1 MGNSLLSFFYALVGV
16 CLAVAGIES
25 FRDQENPARIGTG
38 IFWMILAVIF
48 AFGSLIPNKVTGVLV
63 LIIGI
68 LSLFKQIKIG
78 KIKAVDADHAVN
90 YAKKLGGWIFL
101 PSIVLAVVSIA
112 VSKIPQLGKQS
123 GQVAIGVGAVASLL
137 VAVIETRAPLKMV
150 YNDTQ
155 RMIRS
160 VGTPGILPQL
170 LAMLG
175 AVFTASG
182 VGTLTAKLIAGA
194 FPPGNK
200 LFGVAIYC
208 ISMALFTIIMGN
220 AFAAFAVITA
230 AVGIP
235 FVVAQGGN
243 PAAVAAL
250 GMTAGY
256 CGTLVTPMAANFNS
270 LPVALLEMDDPMG
283 VIKQQLPIA
292 GILLIIHII
301 LMYFLAF

>member
-1 MGNSLLSFFYALVGV
+1 MANNLLMFFYALVGV
-16 CLAVAGIES
+16 CLAIAGIES
-25 FRDQENPARIGTG
+25 FRDQENPARIGTSV
-38 IFWMILAVIF
+38 FWFILAIIF
-48 AFGSLIPNKVTGVLV
+48 AFGNLIPHKVTGFLVIVIGVLA
-63 LIIGI
+63 
-68 LSLFKQIKIG
+68 LFKQIKVG
-78 KIKAVDADHAVN
+78 TIKPVDGSHAAE

-101 PSIVLAVVSIA
+101 PSIVLAVV
-112 VSKIPQLGKQS
+112 
-123 GQVAIGVGAVASLL
+123 AIGVGVFTKLGGQVGIGMGAIASLAVAM
-137 VAVIETRAPLKMV
+137 VETKSPVKLV

-160 VGTPGILPQL
+160 VGSAGILPQL
-170 LAMLG
+170 LATLG

-194 FPPGNK
+194 FPPGNR
-200 LFGVAIYC
+200 LFGVALYC
-208 ISMALFTIIMGN
+208 IAMALFTIIMGN

-235 FVVAQGGN
+235 FVVLQGGN
-243 PAAVAAL
+243 PAVVAAL
-250 GMTAGY
+250 GMTSGY

-270 LPVALLEMDDPMG
+270 LPVALLEMEDPMG

-292 GILLIIHII
+292 GILLLCHIV

>member
-1 MGNSLLSFFYALVGV
+1 MENNLLMFFYALVGV
-16 CLAVAGIES
+16 CLAIAGIES
-25 FRDQENPARIGTG
+25 FRDQENPARIGTSV
-38 IFWMILAVIF
+38 FWFILAIIF
-48 AFGSLIPNKVTGVLV
+48 AFGNLIPHKVTGFLVIVIGVLA
-63 LIIGI
+63 
-68 LSLFKQIKIG
+68 LFKQIKVG
-78 KIKAVDADHAVN
+78 TIKPVDGSHAAE

-101 PSIVLAVVSIA
+101 PSIVLAVV
-112 VSKIPQLGKQS
+112 
-123 GQVAIGVGAVASLL
+123 AIGVGVFTKLGGQVGIGMGAIASLAVAM
-137 VAVIETRAPLKMV
+137 VETKSPVKLV

-160 VGTPGILPQL
+160 VGSAGILPQL
-170 LAMLG
+170 LATLG

-194 FPPGNK
+194 FPPGNR
-200 LFGVAIYC
+200 LFGVALYC
-208 ISMALFTIIMGN
+208 IAMALFTIIMGN

-235 FVVAQGGN
+235 FVVLQGGN
-243 PAAVAAL
+243 PAVVAAL
-250 GMTAGY
+250 GMTSGY

-270 LPVALLEMDDPMG
+270 LPVALLEMEDPMG

-292 GILLIIHII
+292 GILLLCHIV